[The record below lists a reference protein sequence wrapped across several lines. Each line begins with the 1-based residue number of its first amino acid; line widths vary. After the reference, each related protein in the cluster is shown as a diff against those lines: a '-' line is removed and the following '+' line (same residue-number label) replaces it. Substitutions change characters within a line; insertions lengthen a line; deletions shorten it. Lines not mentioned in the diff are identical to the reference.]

1 MLKPEIIFEDNDV
14 LVINKPAGLIVH
26 SDGRTKEY
34 SVAEWVLEHYPEMK
48 DVGEPWTSPQ
58 GEIVN
63 RPGIVHRLDRTT
75 SGVMI
80 LAKTKDAHAFL
91 KQQFQ
96 DRTTEKIYTAFVYG
110 NLKADSGVIE
120 KEIVRIKSVPPRWGV
135 ARDGEDNKKREAVTH
150 WQVLSRGVD
159 PATKESVSI
168 LSVSPKTGRTHQIRV
183 HLKAI
188 GYPIVSDHLYAA
200 GKPEVLGFKRPALHA
215 SKLSIT
221 LPRGE
226 KRSFEASMPADMGH
240 AMAQI
245 QGFAE
250 NA

>member
-1 MLKPEIIFEDNDV
+1 MLKPEIIFEDDDV

-26 SDGRTKEY
+26 SDGRTEEY
-34 SVAEWVLEHYPEMK
+34 SVAEWVLENYPVMK

-96 DRTTEKIYTAFVYG
+96 DRTTEKTYTALVFG
-110 NLKADSGVIE
+110 NMKADSGVIE

-135 ARDGEDNKKREAVTH
+135 ARDGEDNKKREAVTY

-159 PATKESVSI
+159 PVSKEHVSV

-188 GYPIVSDHLYAA
+188 NHPIVADHLYAS
-200 GKPEVLGFKRPALHA
+200 GKPGILGLNRPALHA
-215 SKLSIT
+215 SKLVIT

-226 KRSFEASMPADMGH
+226 KRSFEASVPLDMAQ

>member
-26 SDGRTKEY
+26 SDGRTEEY
-34 SVAEWVLEHYPEMK
+34 SVAEWVLENYPEMK